1 MSGAT
6 GTKKIRVLSVAQ
18 ECYEGKRAGERD
30 KRELGRGKER
40 SFSSY
45 VFIFTFSYFSPLS
58 PAKHPLDGLK
68 KETTKSSL
76 FEDKIK
82 FRLFFLEHSC
92 G

>member
-1 MSGAT
+1 MGQQGLRKLESCQ
-6 GTKKIRVLSVAQ
+6 SPQ